1 MVLGIRYSGINTYK
15 PEKTRKIT
23 MPNVRKII
31 KNPNTGVIGFK
42 NDTTSTIPGALLTAN
57 QIAAEYQTTKAPT
70 LGVST
75 AYGTALN
82 ATPDAGFTQIEPT
95 QIVATWGGTFA
106 TETANLK
113 IVATF
118 SDATTATVTGAGVT
132 STGVVTYNT
141 NDLAAIL
148 TTGKKITNLA
158 VSART
163 TKAVSTLVT
172 LSVVI
177 TGIENQ

>member
-1 MVLGIRYSGINTYK
+1 
-15 PEKTRKIT
+15 
-23 MPNVRKII
+23 MPNVRKL
-31 KNPNTGVIGFK
+31 KKDPTTGVISFLK
-42 NDTTSTIPGALLTAN
+42 DTTSTIPAALLTAN
-57 QIAAEYQTTKAPT
+57 QVAAEYQVTKAPT
-70 LGVST
+70 LGVGSV
-75 AYGTALN
+75 YGTALN
-82 ATPDAGFTQIEPT
+82 ATPDTGFSQIEPT
-95 QIVATWGGTFA
+95 EIVATWGGTFA

-118 SDATTATVTGAGVT
+118 SDATTATLTGAGVT
-132 STGVVTYNT
+132 STGVVTYHT

-148 TTGKKITNLA
+148 STGKKITKLA
-158 VSART
+158 ISATT